1 MITVQS
7 LAGDEQGAAVA
18 RVPGVVAAP
27 GSGDEVDFE
36 IRKDRSHPKGELKR
50 DEGALTGALREV
62 EEETGHRRSPGT
74 RLPTTHHFVS
84 GRAEQVS
91 YRASEATDGHFTR
104 NREVDRILRPG
115 PPPPAAPASPA
126 SPGPQPG
133 TDRRVS
139 LAMLRRACPS
149 AAPAP
154 QTPPAVCPCASVR
167 ARLRARRAGPRQPQL
182 HLATQNWPCS
192 TVVVRCC
199 CGGIGSS

>member
-1 MITVQS
+1 M
-7 LAGDEQGAAVA
+7 
-18 RVPGVVAAP
+18 
-27 GSGDEVDFE
+27 DFA

-115 PPPPAAPASPA
+115 PPPPA
-126 SPGPQPG
+126 
-133 TDRRVS
+133 T
-139 LAMLRRACPS
+139 
-149 AAPAP
+149 
-154 QTPPAVCPCASVR
+154 
-167 ARLRARRAGPRQPQL
+167 ARRTRLTRP
-182 HLATQNWPCS
+182 ATGN
-192 TVVVRCC
+192 
-199 CGGIGSS
+199 